1 MAIADN
7 TGIPMLSTLSGPPP
21 PNLIQAKPTPST
33 IHQTVAGG
41 TGANHHDGAG
51 IRRGFMT
58 YFTRYASSGMDS
70 VGVTWI
76 LGSLSLKLSYLP
88 YLTFPYLVVP
98 Y

>member
-1 MAIADN
+1 
-7 TGIPMLSTLSGPPP
+7 
-21 PNLIQAKPTPST
+21 
-33 IHQTVAGG
+33 
-41 TGANHHDGAG
+41 
-51 IRRGFMT
+51 MT